1 MKGIMKII
9 NWAKSRSLV
18 VKILLVLAVLG
29 LGFFIYTKVNNS
41 SAKPTYQTTKATKST
56 IIVSVSAS
64 GVVSTANSAQ
74 VTTAASGV
82 VSNIYIENGQH
93 VNSGEALAQLDLD
106 LQGKQRMISA
116 WTSYQSAKNSLF
128 SLQSTMLTKWKTY
141 MDSATSGTY
150 QNADSTPIIGTR
162 QLPQF
167 VSTSD
172 DWLAAEAQYKNQQ
185 NAIDQAWITYQL
197 TSPTIYAP
205 ISGTVTGFGLQIGSV
220 ITAQSNSSGGATN
233 QKIASVITQAT
244 PTVTVSLTE
253 IDVPRVVIGD
263 KATVTLDAFSGKTY
277 TGKVISI
284 DTVGSVTSGV
294 TTYPA
299 VIKLDTDS
307 QEILTNM
314 SAQANIITNVKD
326 GVITVPSGAVKTSN
340 GQSTVSIL
348 VNGVPQTADVQ
359 TGLVSTT
366 DTEIISGVSEGDNVV
381 TSVISPTTTQ
391 STTTSSSPFG
401 ALGGNRGFGG
411 GGAGGAAV
419 RRPGG

>member
-1 MKGIMKII
+1 MKII
-9 NWAKSRSLV
+9 NWAKSRTLV
-18 VKILLVLAVLG
+18 VKILMVAIILG
-29 LGFFIYTKVNNS
+29 LGLFVYSRVHSS
-41 SAKPTYQTTKATKST
+41 SAAPTYQTSKATKGT

-82 VSNIYIENGQH
+82 VNNIYVENGQH
-93 VNSGEALAQLDLD
+93 VNSGDAIAQLDLD

-116 WTSYQSAKNSLF
+116 WTS
-128 SLQSTMLTKWKTY
+128 
-141 MDSATSGTY
+141 GTY
-150 QNADSTPIIGTR
+150 QNADTTPITGTR

-185 NAIDQAWITYQL
+185 NAIDQAWISYQL

-220 ITAQSNSSGGATN
+220 ITAQSNSSGGAAN

-244 PTVTVSLTE
+244 PTVTVGLTE
-253 IDVPRVVIGD
+253 IDVPKVVIGD
-263 KATVTLDAFSGKTY
+263 KATVTLDAFPGKTY
-277 TGKVISI
+277 TGKIISI
-284 DTVGSVTSGV
+284 DTVGSVSSGV

-314 SAQANIITNVKD
+314 SAQANIITKIKD
-326 GVITVPSGAVKTSN
+326 GMITVPSGAVKTSG
-340 GQSTVSIL
+340 GQSTVNIL
-348 VNGVPQTADVQ
+348 VNGVSQTVDVQ

-366 DTEIISGVSEGDNVV
+366 DTEIISGVSEGEDVV
-381 TSVISPTTTQ
+381 TSVITNTPAR
-391 STTTSSSPFG
+391 TSSTASPFG
-401 ALGGNRGFGG
+401 AINRGGFGG
-411 GGAGGAAV
+411 
-419 RRPGG
+419 R

>member
-1 MKGIMKII
+1 M
-9 NWAKSRSLV
+9 
-18 VKILLVLAVLG
+18 VKILMVAVILG
-29 LGFFIYTKVNNS
+29 LGLFVYSRVHSS
-41 SAKPTYQTTKATKST
+41 SATPTYQATKATKRT
-56 IIVSVSAS
+56 IVVSVSAS

-93 VNSGEALAQLDLD
+93 VNSGDALAQLDLD

-150 QNADSTPIIGTR
+150 QNADTTPITGTR

-185 NAIDQAWITYQL
+185 NAIDQAWISYQL

-205 ISGTVTGFGLQIGSV
+205 ISGTVTGLGLQIGSV
-220 ITAQSNSSGGATN
+220 ITAQSNSSGGAAN

-253 IDVPRVVIGD
+253 IDVPKVTIGD
-263 KATVTLDAFSGKTY
+263 KATVTLDAFPGKTY
-277 TGKVISI
+277 TGKIISI
-284 DTVGSVTSGV
+284 DTVGSVSSGV

-314 SAQANIITNVKD
+314 SAQANIITKIKD
-326 GVITVPSGAVKTSN
+326 GVIIVPSGAVKTSG
-340 GQSTVSIL
+340 GQSTVSIM
-348 VNGVPQTADVQ
+348 VNGAPQTVDVQ

-366 DTEIISGVSEGDNVV
+366 DTEIISGISEGEDVV
-381 TSVISPTTTQ
+381 TSVTTNIPAR
-391 STTTSSSPFG
+391 TSSTASPFG
-401 ALGGNRGFGG
+401 AINRGGFGG
-411 GGAGGAAV
+411 
-419 RRPGG
+419 R